1 MLIVINIMIIMQAK
15 CDLTKFINVFILEIL
30 FTAALSKITLNGNSI
45 KMSDVEK
52 LKVAAPSVVVH
63 FELASKATTSRS

>member
-1 MLIVINIMIIMQAK
+1 MIIMQAV
-15 CDLTKFINVFILEIL
+15 CGLTKCVDVFILEIS
-30 FTAALSKITLNGNSI
+30 FTAALSKITLNGNNI

-63 FELASKATTSRS
+63 FEPASKATTSRS

>member
-1 MLIVINIMIIMQAK
+1 MIIMQAV
-15 CDLTKFINVFILEIL
+15 CGLTKCVDVFILEIL

-52 LKVAAPSVVVH
+52 LKVAAPSIVVD
-63 FELASKATTSRS
+63 F

>member
-1 MLIVINIMIIMQAK
+1 MIIMQAV
-15 CDLTKFINVFILEIL
+15 CGLTKCVDVFILEIL

-52 LKVAAPSVVVH
+52 LKVAPPSVVVH
-63 FELASKATTSRS
+63 FEPASKATTSRS